1 MEPGRSEETQARTT
15 AEAAQAHEK
24 TEARWAFL
32 KSVLKATSN
41 WHRKTEGRGT
51 EDRET
56 EDRVPGEM
64 WHSLMPRLWVNAPY
78 LRCLCHTCNG
88 KHIGGKAQIAGKLI
102 GLFRNRL
109 KGPIHDDLQLL
120 GDLFHTPEEALQ
132 VLHPFK
138 VADGDTTGI
147 GQDIRNDHD
156 ALFKENPVGIRRS
169 WAIRRF

>member
-56 EDRVPGEM
+56 EDRVPGR
-64 WHSLMPRLWVNAPY
+64 HPRGVSLHFDFAVETPLAGVFQELLEKCGTAS
-78 LRCLCHTCNG
+78 CLDYG
-88 KHIGGKAQIAGKLI
+88 
-102 GLFRNRL
+102 
-109 KGPIHDDLQLL
+109 
-120 GDLFHTPEEALQ
+120 
-132 VLHPFK
+132 
-138 VADGDTTGI
+138 
-147 GQDIRNDHD
+147 
-156 ALFKENPVGIRRS
+156 
-169 WAIRRF
+169 